1 MARWFLGVALL
12 LLPAGP
18 LAAGEKAKGP
28 KGPPPQIRVVELDP
42 GGRPLLLYYEMS
54 YVPQLQEYTVNVGNR
69 VEKRQ
74 RTVMV
79 PVLRQV
85 KVKLD
90 AEGVRIRTVGGK
102 RVEPRNLDA
111 YVKGTTPVLVSSD
124 GKDVD
129 PFYLRLLR
137 PDGLI
142 VIAPELAAPPRVP
155 AAPALPGGDEKIPEK
170 RPPG

>member
-1 MARWFLGVALL
+1 MTRWILGAALL

-28 KGPPPQIRVVELDP
+28 KGPPPQIMVVELDA
-42 GGRPLLLYYEMS
+42 GGRPLLVHRVMS
-54 YVPQLQEYTVNVGNR
+54 FIPQVQEYTVNVGNR

-85 KVKLD
+85 KVKLA
-90 AEGVRIRTVGGK
+90 AEGVRIVTAGGK
-102 RVEPRNLDA
+102 RIEPRNLDA
-111 YVKGTTPVLVSSD
+111 VLKRMTPVLVSSD

-137 PDGLI
+137 ADALI
-142 VIAPELAAPPRVP
+142 VIAPELATQPGMAP
-155 AAPALPGGDEKIPEK
+155 APALPGGAEKAPEK
-170 RPPG
+170 RPSG